1 MLRRFAA
8 GTMVLL
14 AAMVLVTAQA
24 GDATAAETK
33 DKKFEAKC
41 PVSGAK
47 AKQDQTADYK
57 EAKVYFCCGNCKKA
71 FEKDAQKHAVKANA
85 QLVSTGQYVQTNCP
99 LTGGPMKKK
108 LKVAGVDIQVCCG
121 GCKNKASKAEDTAAL
136 AMIFGEKSFKK
147 GFKKKKAADKK
158 EG

>member
-1 MLRRFAA
+1 M
-8 GTMVLL
+8 M
-14 AAMVLVTAQA
+14 LVTAQA
-24 GDATAAETK
+24 DDSASTEAKE
-33 DKKFEAKC
+33 KKFEAKC

-47 AKQDQTADYK
+47 AKEDQTAAYK
-57 EAKVYFCCGNCKKA
+57 EAKVYFCCGKCKAA
-71 FEKDAQKHAVKANA
+71 FEKDSKQHAVKANA
-85 QLVSTGQYVQTNCP
+85 QLVSTGQYVQKKCP

-121 GCKNKASKAEDTAAL
+121 NCKKKALEAEDADAL

-147 GFKKKKAADKK
+147 GFAKKKAKKAADKK

>member
-33 DKKFEAKC
+33 EKKFEAKC

-47 AKQDQTADYK
+47 AKQDQAADYK

-121 GCKNKASKAEDTAAL
+121 GCKKKASEAEDTAGL